1 MRGQL
6 GKGRCDYVE
15 AVKAYSANID
25 AEYFCVVVASLRGVE
40 AGVVDILNADIRIE
54 AAGMVRVLDQ
64 ALKMLLAG
72 RIGNRALV
80 DDAAIIARQLEIIA
94 AAAQKHIPSYVLH
107 IAIVVDWPRVKLP
120 DDLLLD
126 NYQL

>member
-1 MRGQL
+1 M
-6 GKGRCDYVE
+6 
-15 AVKAYSANID
+15 
-25 AEYFCVVVASLRGVE
+25 
-40 AGVVDILNADIRIE
+40 VDNLNAGIRIE

-94 AAAQKHIPSYVLH
+94 ATAQKHIPSYELH

>member
-25 AEYFCVVVASLRGVE
+25 GEYFCVVVASLRGVE
-40 AGVVDILNADIRIE
+40 AGVVDILKADIRIE

-80 DDAAIIARQLEIIA
+80 DDALSLARQLKIIA
-94 AAAQKHIPSYVLH
+94 AAAQDHIPSYVLH
-107 IAIVVDWPRVKLP
+107 IVIVVYWPRAQLSGDPVF
-120 DDLLLD
+120 D